1 VNFLDGTTVIG
12 SGALSATSPF
22 TATFSTGALAVGTHS
37 ITATYVGDGN
47 FLTST
52 SNAVSQAVNMAIT
65 TTSLTSSVN
74 PSVFGQSTTFTATV
88 AAVSPGAGTPTG
100 TVNFLDGATVIGS
113 GTLSA
118 TLPFTATFST
128 AALSVATH
136 SITATYLGDGNFLTS
151 TSGPVSQV
159 VNNPTVNNP
168 PTITAPGTES
178 ATVGTTLSFTVT
190 GADTL
195 DPKEN
200 VTLTATGIP
209 AGATFTSV
217 PGNPATGTFS
227 WTPSSGQGGLVV
239 TVTFTA
245 TDNGSPAASR
255 TAATVISVAPAPVSF
270 FAGKLSWTHHLSLAK
285 SGNMQTWTAKIT
297 NPNSITVYA
306 QITIIGVDGTGI
318 AGFTAQSAVITMT
331 AGASLTPTIS
341 QSFTSTDIGTKFHFT
356 ATILWGT
363 SPTALTNSGGNTK
376 SGAFAVVA

>member
-1 VNFLDGTTVIG
+1 VNFLDGATVIG
-12 SGALSATSPF
+12 SGTLSATSPF
-22 TATFSTGALAVGTHS
+22 TATFSTAALSVGTHS

-52 SNAVSQAVNMAIT
+52 S
-65 TTSLTSSVN
+65 
-74 PSVFGQSTTFTATV
+74 
-88 AAVSPGAGTPTG
+88 
-100 TVNFLDGATVIGS
+100 
-113 GTLSA
+113 
-118 TLPFTATFST
+118 
-128 AALSVATH
+128 
-136 SITATYLGDGNFLTS
+136 
-151 TSGPVSQV
+151 GPVSQV
-159 VNNPTVNNP
+159 VNNPPVNNP

-200 VTLTATGIP
+200 VTLTATGLP

-217 PGNPATGTFS
+217 PGNPTSGTFT
-227 WTPSSGQGGLVV
+227 WTPISGQGGLVV

-245 TDNGSPAASR
+245 TDNGTGSLSM
-255 TAATVISVAPAPVSF
+255 TTHTVITVAPEPVRF

-285 SGNMQTWTAKIT
+285 VANTQTWTAKIT
-297 NPNSITVYA
+297 NPNVITVYA
-306 QITIIGVDGTGI
+306 QITIIGVDGTGT

-331 AGASLTPTIS
+331 AGASLTPTIT

-356 ATILWGT
+356 ATIMWGT
-363 SPTALTNSGGNTK
+363 SLTALTSPGGNTK